1 MARLEGGSF
10 WGGDRVQRLHPRL
23 VAELLLDSLEFHEE
37 PRVLMDYLRR
47 EGFYPDFVRSK
58 GYVGLTATEAVAILP
73 MLSFDLSR
81 VAGIGIR
88 RSLDEPDD
96 EEVGASATIVRLAH
110 GVEPLDFTVVAVE
123 RGKVRALRPMSFDRL
138 REGDPREAAR
148 ELASAAERRKL
159 DGIRL
164 TRVTRGRA
172 IAAAVIEDLAREEAD
187 IGFISESEYN
197 HLSKDAELYADVAR
211 LHSYLSAVSTGR
223 AKGDGCRYCT
233 STSSYVCTSTSCN
246 ITIGGRKVAAASRE
260 AP

>member
-1 MARLEGGSF
+1 LSLNATCCPLLPARASPLAA
-10 WGGDRVQRLHPRL
+10 RAP
-23 VAELLLDSLEFHEE
+23 APAITTDSA
-37 PRVLMDYLRR
+37 P
-47 EGFYPDFVRSK
+47 S
-58 GYVGLTATEAVAILP
+58 T
-73 MLSFDLSR
+73 
-81 VAGIGIR
+81 
-88 RSLDEPDD
+88 
-96 EEVGASATIVRLAH
+96 
-110 GVEPLDFTVVAVE
+110 
-123 RGKVRALRPMSFDRL
+123 ALRPMSFDRL

-223 AKGDGCRYCT
+223 AKGDGCKYCT

-246 ITIGGRKVAAASRE
+246 ITIGSRKVAAASRE